1 MRDEAIFALVIY
13 KLKKAAIMTYI
24 CLAFEIIAFAL
35 VTAGV
40 IRYNEKH

>member
-1 MRDEAIFALVIY
+1 MRDEAIFAALNNN
-13 KLKKAAIMTYI
+13 LKKAAIMTYI